1 MIFTKE
7 QLANYFEVDVRT
19 IERYME
25 SNKQELEN
33 SGYRI
38 LRGEA
43 LKSLK
48 KQIISMSDPDIN
60 VETKVSILGV
70 FSFRAFLNIAMIISE
85 SEKAKV
91 IRSVI
96 LDIVIDVINK
106 KAGGSTKYINQRDE
120 EFLNS
125 WFSEENYRKEFT
137 DALKNYID
145 MGNVKYAI
153 YTNRIYQDIFKEK
166 ADEYKKIL
174 NLKSKDRKRDTLYT
188 NRR

>member
-1 MIFTKE
+1 MKDLTESIVSRRNVLNNDYAVYEIQKQLKIDGIIYDDEMIFIKE

-60 VETKVSILGV
+60 VGTKVNILGV

-96 LDIVIDVINK
+96 L
-106 KAGGSTKYINQRDE
+106 
-120 EFLNS
+120 
-125 WFSEENYRKEFT
+125 
-137 DALKNYID
+137 
-145 MGNVKYAI
+145 
-153 YTNRIYQDIFKEK
+153 
-166 ADEYKKIL
+166 
-174 NLKSKDRKRDTLYT
+174 
-188 NRR
+188 

>member
-1 MIFTKE
+1 MKDLTESIVSRRNVLNNDYAVYEIQKQLKIDGIIYDDEMIFIKE

-48 KQIISMSDPDIN
+48 KQIISMSDPDIS
-60 VETKVSILGV
+60 VGTKVNILEV

-96 LDIVIDVINK
+96 L
-106 KAGGSTKYINQRDE
+106 
-120 EFLNS
+120 
-125 WFSEENYRKEFT
+125 
-137 DALKNYID
+137 
-145 MGNVKYAI
+145 
-153 YTNRIYQDIFKEK
+153 
-166 ADEYKKIL
+166 
-174 NLKSKDRKRDTLYT
+174 
-188 NRR
+188 

>member
-1 MIFTKE
+1 MKDLTESIVSRRNVLNNDYAVYEIQKQLKIDGIIYDDEIIFTKE

-48 KQIISMSDPDIN
+48 KQIISMSDPDIS
-60 VETKVSILGV
+60 VGTKVNILEV

-96 LDIVIDVINK
+96 L
-106 KAGGSTKYINQRDE
+106 
-120 EFLNS
+120 
-125 WFSEENYRKEFT
+125 
-137 DALKNYID
+137 
-145 MGNVKYAI
+145 
-153 YTNRIYQDIFKEK
+153 
-166 ADEYKKIL
+166 
-174 NLKSKDRKRDTLYT
+174 
-188 NRR
+188 